1 MATPVRA
8 VSLVDALAAELRS
21 AIFRGELTP
30 GRPVSEA
37 SLARR
42 YDVARPSVRA
52 ALQTV
57 VADGLLRREP
67 NRSVYVPHLGV
78 DDVRDLFG
86 LRRLVE
92 LDATR
97 TLVDGRVR
105 PAALWRALRGLEA
118 LTDRDGWDEVVTQ
131 DFALHQ
137 ALVDAAGS
145 PRTSRVYA
153 GIADEVRLAIT
164 QLRPAYSSPREIA
177 AEHRVLVEAISSG
190 ERKRAL
196 ATVRQHLDE
205 SERILVDQLTP
216 WERRL

>member
-1 MATPVRA
+1 MSTPVRA
-8 VSLVDALAAELRS
+8 VSLVDALASELRS

-67 NRSVYVPHLGV
+67 NRSVYVPRLGV

-105 PAALWRALRGLEA
+105 PTALWRAPRGVGA
-118 LTDRDGWDEVVTQ
+118 PTDGGGGGGGGTPGLAPHPAPVG
-131 DFALHQ
+131 
-137 ALVDAAGS
+137 AA
-145 PRTSRVYA
+145 R
-153 GIADEVRLAIT
+153 
-164 QLRPAYSSPREIA
+164 
-177 AEHRVLVEAISSG
+177 
-190 ERKRAL
+190 
-196 ATVRQHLDE
+196 
-205 SERILVDQLTP
+205 
-216 WERRL
+216 